1 MQDPTPYDFIDA
13 ATAQS
18 ITRSTFLSREDA
30 ATYLG
35 LSAKTLA
42 THLKDGPR
50 YHKFF
55 GRVRYN
61 VHDLDSWAK
70 QQVVVR

>member
-1 MQDPTPYDFIDA
+1 MHHSSPCDFIDA
-13 ATAQS
+13 TTAQG
-18 ITRSTFLSREDA
+18 ITQNIFLSREEA
-30 ATYLG
+30 AAYLG

-42 THLKDGPR
+42 THLRDGPR
-50 YHKFF
+50 HHKFF

-61 VHDLDSWAK
+61 IQDLDSWAK

>member
-1 MQDPTPYDFIDA
+1 MQNSSSSDFIDA
-13 ATAQS
+13 TTAQN
-18 ITRSTFLSREDA
+18 ITRNIFLSREEA

-42 THLKDGPR
+42 THIKDGPR
-50 YHKFF
+50 HYKFF

-61 VHDLDSWAK
+61 IQDLDSWAK